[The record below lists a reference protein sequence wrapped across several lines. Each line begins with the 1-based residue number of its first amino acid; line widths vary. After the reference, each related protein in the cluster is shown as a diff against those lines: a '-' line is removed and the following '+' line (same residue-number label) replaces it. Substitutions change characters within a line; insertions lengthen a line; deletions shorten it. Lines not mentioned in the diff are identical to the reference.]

1 MANPFDV
8 ALTNL
13 NSLYS
18 GIPDVPVLQT
28 YNSLN
33 PYDIS
38 LTNLNNLSNFI
49 IEPALLPEAAGT
61 YGTTLGQLA
70 FGLAGGILTGALAA
84 ELSAQLGIEINN
96 EALITKFISFWTPG
110 SDYAFGQDSIEFIQ
124 GREGFDTIIGYD
136 PGLNSALTP
145 VQIDFTF
152 AGPPL
157 GNPLASVNE
166 PARYVLGDWRKP
178 YQRSH

>member
-38 LTNLNNLSNFI
+38 LTNLNNLSNFV
-49 IEPALLPEAAGT
+49 IEPAVLPTAAGT
-61 YGTTLGQLA
+61 YGPQISEIAFALG
-70 FGLAGGILTGALAA
+70 GGIITGALADL
-84 ELSAQLGIEINN
+84 LSTELGIEIEN
-96 EALITKFISFWTPG
+96 EALITKFLSFWLPVPITP
-110 SDYAFGQDSIEFIQ
+110 SVRIM
-124 GREGFDTIIGYD
+124 
-136 PGLNSALTP
+136 LNLFKVGKALTP
-145 VQIDFTF
+145 S
-152 AGPPL
+152 
-157 GNPLASVNE
+157 SVTT
-166 PARYVLGDWRKP
+166 PDSTV
-178 YQRSH
+178 H